1 MRIKFLIV
9 FLLSAFCVS
18 SQELK
23 ATVSIN
29 SAQVTNVNPQI
40 FKNLEKQIFDF
51 LNNTKFSNKEFVKQ
65 NEKVN
70 CSFFFIV
77 NKFES
82 NNFEVALQV
91 NSTRP
96 VFNSS
101 FTTPILNINDKDVS
115 FKYIEFENL
124 IYDQNSFTSNLVS
137 VLSFYANIILAS
149 DADTFADKGGT
160 EYLESALNIANVAQS
175 SGFSGWVQTGKKT
188 TRYNLISDLM
198 SNTFDAYRETL
209 YQYHINGLDRM
220 ADDLNKGKME
230 IINAIETLLKL
241 HKVRPNSLL
250 ARTFFDAKTDEIV
263 SVFTGGPVVDVSKVK
278 DNLATISPLNSSKWN
293 KIR

>member
-1 MRIKFLIV
+1 MRIKFLIL
-9 FLLSAFCVS
+9 FLLSTFCAF

-51 LNNTKFSNKEFVKQ
+51 LNNTKFSNKEFVKPI
-65 NEKVN
+65 EKVN

-77 NKFES
+77 NKFET
-82 NNFEVALQV
+82 NNFEVTLQV

-96 VFNSS
+96 VYNST
-101 FTTPILNINDKDVS
+101 FTTPILNINDKDVG

-124 IYDQNSFTSNLVS
+124 VYDQNSFTSNLVS

-149 DADTFADKGGT
+149 DADTFSDKGGT
-160 EYLESALNIANVAQS
+160 EFLETALNISNVAQS
-175 SGFSGWVQTGKKT
+175 SGFSGWIQTGKKT

-263 SVFTGGPVVDVSKVK
+263 NIFTGGPVVDVSKVK

>member
-1 MRIKFLIV
+1 MRIKFLILFV
-9 FLLSAFCVS
+9 LSAFCAS

-23 ATVSIN
+23 AVVSIN
-29 SAQVTNVNPQI
+29 SDQVTNVNTQI
-40 FKNLEKQIFDF
+40 FKNLEKQVFDF
-51 LNNTKFSNKEFVKQ
+51 LNNTKFSDKVVKQ

-70 CSFFFIV
+70 CSFFFII
-77 NKFES
+77 NKFEA
-82 NNFEVALQV
+82 NNFEVTLQV

-96 VFNSS
+96 VFNST

-137 VLSFYANIILAS
+137 VLSFYANIVLAS
-149 DADTFADKGGT
+149 DADTFSDKGGS

-175 SGFSGWVQTGKKT
+175 SGFAGWVQTGKKP

-220 ADDLNKGKME
+220 ADDLSKGKME

>member
-1 MRIKFLIV
+1 MRIKFLILFV
-9 FLLSAFCVS
+9 LSAFCAS

-23 ATVSIN
+23 AVVSIN
-29 SAQVTNVNPQI
+29 SAQVTSVNPQI

-51 LNNTKFSNKEFVKQ
+51 LNNTKFSDKETKQ

-70 CSFFFIV
+70 CSFFFII
-77 NKFES
+77 NKFEA
-82 NNFEVALQV
+82 NNFEVTLQV

-96 VFNSS
+96 VFNSTYS
-101 FTTPILNINDKDVS
+101 TPILNINDKDVS
-115 FKYIEFENL
+115 FKYVEFENL

-137 VLSFYANIILAS
+137 VLSFYANVVLAS
-149 DADTFADKGGT
+149 DADTFSDKGGS
-160 EYLESALNIANVAQS
+160 EYLETALNISNVAQS
-175 SGFSGWVQTGKKT
+175 SGYTGWVQTGKKT

-209 YQYHINGLDRM
+209 YQYHINGLDKM
-220 ADDLNKGKME
+220 ADDLKAGKLE
-230 IINAIETLLKL
+230 IANSIETLLKL
-241 HKVRPNSLL
+241 HNVRPNSLL

-263 SVFTGGPVVDVSKVK
+263 NIFSAGPMIDVSKVK

>member
-1 MRIKFLIV
+1 MRIKFLV
-9 FLLSAFCVS
+9 FLFLSVFCAN

-23 ATVSIN
+23 AIVSIN
-29 SAQVTNVNPQI
+29 TDQVTSVNPQI
-40 FKNLEKQIFDF
+40 FKNLEKQVFDF
-51 LNNTKFSNKEFVKQ
+51 LNNTKFSEKVVKQ
-65 NEKVN
+65 IEKIN

-77 NKFES
+77 TKFES
-82 NNFEVALQV
+82 NNFEASLQV
-91 NSTRP
+91 NSSRP
-96 VFNSS
+96 VYNST

-124 IYDQNSFTSNLVS
+124 IYDQNTFTSNLVS
-137 VLSFYANIILAS
+137 ILSFYANVIIAS
-149 DADTFADKGGT
+149 DADTFSDKGGT
-160 EYLESALNIANVAQS
+160 DSYETALNITNVAQS

-188 TRYNLISDLM
+188 TRFNLISDLM

-209 YQYHINGLDRM
+209 YEYHINGLDKM
-220 ADDLNKGKME
+220 ADDLKQGKLG
-230 IINAIETLLKL
+230 IVNAIDTLLKV

-250 ARTFFDAKTDEIV
+250 ARTFFDTKTDEIV
-263 SVFTGGPVVDVSKVK
+263 DIFNGGPGIDTVKVK

>member
-1 MRIKFLIV
+1 MRIKFLIL
-9 FLLSAFCVS
+9 FLLSTFCAF

-51 LNNTKFSNKEFVKQ
+51 LNNTKFSNKEFVKPI
-65 NEKVN
+65 EKVN

-77 NKFES
+77 NKFET
-82 NNFEVALQV
+82 NNFEVTLQV

-96 VFNSS
+96 VYNST
-101 FTTPILNINDKDVS
+101 FTTPILNINDKDVG

-124 IYDQNSFTSNLVS
+124 VYDQNSFTSNLVS

-149 DADTFADKGGT
+149 DADTFSDKGGT
-160 EYLESALNIANVAQS
+160 EYLESALNIANVVQS

-220 ADDLNKGKME
+220 ADDLSKGKME

-263 SVFTGGPVVDVSKVK
+263 NIFTGGPVVDVSKVK

>member
-1 MRIKFLIV
+1 MRIKFLIL
-9 FLLSAFCVS
+9 FLLSTFCAF

-51 LNNTKFSNKEFVKQ
+51 LNNTKFSNKEFVKPI
-65 NEKVN
+65 EKVN

-77 NKFES
+77 NKFET
-82 NNFEVALQV
+82 NNFEVTLQV

-96 VFNSS
+96 VYNST
-101 FTTPILNINDKDVS
+101 FTTPILNINDKDVG

-149 DADTFADKGGT
+149 DADTFSDKGGT
-160 EYLESALNIANVAQS
+160 EFLETALNISNVAQS
-175 SGFSGWVQTGKKT
+175 SGFSGWIQTGKKT

-220 ADDLNKGKME
+220 ADDLSKGKME

>member
-149 DADTFADKGGT
+149 DADTFSDKGGT
-160 EYLESALNIANVAQS
+160 EYLESALNIANVVQS

-220 ADDLNKGKME
+220 ADDLSKGKME

>member
-149 DADTFADKGGT
+149 DADTFSDKGGT
-160 EYLESALNIANVAQS
+160 EYLESALNIANVVQS

>member
-40 FKNLEKQIFDF
+40 FKNLEKQVFDF
-51 LNNTKFSNKEFVKQ
+51 LNNTKFSEKVVKP

-77 NKFES
+77 NKFEN
-82 NNFEVALQV
+82 NNFEVTLQI

-96 VFNSS
+96 VFNSTFS
-101 FTTPILNINDKDVS
+101 SPILNINDKDVS
-115 FKYIEFENL
+115 FRYVEFENL
-124 IYDQNSFTSNLVS
+124 IYDQNAFTSNLVS
-137 VLSFYANIILAS
+137 VLSFYATIILAS
-149 DADTFADKGGT
+149 DADTFADKGGS
-160 EYLESALNIANVAQS
+160 EFLESALNIANLAQS
-175 SGFSGWVQTGKKT
+175 SGYTGWVQTGKKT

-198 SNTFDAYRETL
+198 SNTFDAYREAL
-209 YQYHINGLDRM
+209 YYYHIKGLDVM
-220 ADDLNKGKME
+220 ADDLKTGKLE
-230 IINAIETLLKL
+230 IINAIETLLSL
-241 HKVRPNSLL
+241 HNVRPNSLL

-263 SVFTGGPVVDVSKVK
+263 NIFTGGPAVDVSKVK

>member
-1 MRIKFLIV
+1 MRIKFLILFV
-9 FLLSAFCVS
+9 LSTFCVS

-23 ATVSIN
+23 AVVSIN
-29 SAQVTNVNPQI
+29 SDQVTSVNTQI
-40 FKNLEKQIFDF
+40 FKNLEKQVFDF
-51 LNNTKFSNKEFVKQ
+51 LNNTKFSDKETKL

-70 CSFFFIV
+70 CSFFFII
-77 NKFES
+77 NKFEA
-82 NNFEVALQV
+82 NNFEVTLQV

-96 VFNSS
+96 VFNST

-124 IYDQNSFTSNLVS
+124 VYDKNLFTSNLVS
-137 VLSFYANIILAS
+137 VLSFYANIVLAS
-149 DADTFADKGGT
+149 DADTFSDKGGS
-160 EYLESALNIANVAQS
+160 EYLESALNIANVAQP

-209 YQYHINGLDRM
+209 YQYHINGLDKM
-220 ADDLNKGKME
+220 ADDLKTGKFE
-230 IINAIETLLKL
+230 IMNAIETLLKL

-250 ARTFFDAKTDEIV
+250 ARTFFDAKTDELVNIF
-263 SVFTGGPVVDVSKVK
+263 SGGPVMDISKVK

>member
-1 MRIKFLIV
+1 MRFKFLVV
-9 FLLSAFCVS
+9 FVLSFLGAF

-23 ATVSIN
+23 ATVSVN

-51 LNNTKFSNKEFVKQ
+51 LNNTKFSEKVTKP

-82 NNFEVALQV
+82 NNFEVTLQV

-96 VFNSS
+96 VFNST
-101 FTTPILNINDKDVS
+101 FTTPILNINDKDVG

-124 IYDQNSFTSNLVS
+124 IYDKNSFTSNLVS
-137 VLSFYANIILAS
+137 VLSFYANVILAS
-149 DADTFADKGGT
+149 DADTFSDKGGSD
-160 EYLESALNIANVAQS
+160 YLESALNIANVAQS

-188 TRYNLISDLM
+188 TRYNLISDLI
-198 SNTFDAYRETL
+198 SNTYDPYREAM
-209 YQYHINGLDRM
+209 YQYHINGLDKM
-220 ADDLNKGKME
+220 ADDLKIGKME

-263 SVFTGGPVVDVSKVK
+263 NIFTAGPQVDLSKVK

>member
-40 FKNLEKQIFDF
+40 FKNLEKQVFDF
-51 LNNTKFSNKEFVKQ
+51 LNNTKFSEKVVKPI
-65 NEKVN
+65 EKVN

-77 NKFES
+77 NKFET
-82 NNFEVALQV
+82 NNFEVTLQV

-96 VFNSS
+96 VYNST
-101 FTTPILNINDKDVS
+101 FTTPILNINDKDVG

-149 DADTFADKGGT
+149 DADTFSDKGGT
-160 EYLESALNIANVAQS
+160 EYLESALNISNVAQS
-175 SGFSGWVQTGKKT
+175 SGFSGWIQTGKKP

-220 ADDLNKGKME
+220 ADDLSKGKME

>member
-1 MRIKFLIV
+1 MKIKFLILFV
-9 FLLSAFCVS
+9 LSAFCAS

-23 ATVSIN
+23 AVVSIN
-29 SAQVTNVNPQI
+29 SDQVTNVNTQI
-40 FKNLEKQIFDF
+40 FKNLEKQVFDF
-51 LNNTKFSNKEFVKQ
+51 LNNTKFSDKIVKQ

-70 CSFFFIV
+70 CSFFFII
-77 NKFES
+77 NKFEN
-82 NNFEVALQV
+82 NNFEVTLQV

-96 VFNSS
+96 VFNST
-101 FTTPILNINDKDVS
+101 FTTPILNINDKDIS

-137 VLSFYANIILAS
+137 VLSFYANIVLAS
-149 DADTFADKGGT
+149 DADSFSDKGGSD
-160 EYLESALNIANVAQS
+160 YLESALNITNIAQS

-188 TRYNLISDLM
+188 TRYNLISDLI
-198 SNTFDAYRETL
+198 SNTFDTYRETL
-209 YQYHINGLDRM
+209 YQYHINGLDKM
-220 ADDLNKGKME
+220 ADDLKSGKLE
-230 IINAIETLLKL
+230 IMNAIETLLKL

-263 SVFTGGPVVDVSKVK
+263 AIFSGGPSVDIAKLK

>member
-149 DADTFADKGGT
+149 DADTFSDKGGT

-220 ADDLNKGKME
+220 ADDLSKGKME

-278 DNLATISPLNSSKWN
+278 DNLATISPLYSSKCN

>member
-1 MRIKFLIV
+1 MRIKFLIL
-9 FLLSAFCVS
+9 FLLSTFCAF

-51 LNNTKFSNKEFVKQ
+51 LNNTKFSNKEFVKPI
-65 NEKVN
+65 EKVN

-77 NKFES
+77 NKFET
-82 NNFEVALQV
+82 NNFEVTLQV

-96 VFNSS
+96 VYNST
-101 FTTPILNINDKDVS
+101 FTTPILNINDKDVG

-124 IYDQNSFTSNLVS
+124 VYDQNSFTSNLVS

-149 DADTFADKGGT
+149 DADTFSDKGGT
-160 EYLESALNIANVAQS
+160 EFLETALNISNVAQS
-175 SGFSGWVQTGKKT
+175 SGFSGWIQTGKKT

-209 YQYHINGLDRM
+209 YQYHIKGLDKM
-220 ADDLNKGKME
+220 ADDLKIGKLE
-230 IINAIETLLKL
+230 IMNSIETLLNV

-263 SVFTGGPVVDVSKVK
+263 NIFTGGPVVDVSKVK

>member
-1 MRIKFLIV
+1 MRIKFLIL
-9 FLLSAFCVS
+9 FLLSTFCAF

-51 LNNTKFSNKEFVKQ
+51 LNNTKFSNKEFVKPK
-65 NEKVN
+65 EKVN

-77 NKFES
+77 NKFET
-82 NNFEVALQV
+82 NNFEVTLQV

-96 VFNSS
+96 VYNST
-101 FTTPILNINDKDVS
+101 FTTPILNINDKDVG

-124 IYDQNSFTSNLVS
+124 VYDQNSFTSNLVS

-149 DADTFADKGGT
+149 DADTFSDKGGT

-220 ADDLNKGKME
+220 ADDLSKGKME

>member
-1 MRIKFLIV
+1 MRIKFLILFV
-9 FLLSAFCVS
+9 LSAFCAT

-23 ATVSIN
+23 AVVSIN

-51 LNNTKFSNKEFVKQ
+51 LNNTKFTDKETKL
-65 NEKVN
+65 NEKIN
-70 CSFFFIV
+70 CSFFFIL
-77 NKFES
+77 NKFEA
-82 NNFEVALQV
+82 NNFEVTLQV

-96 VFNSS
+96 VYNTT

-115 FKYIEFENL
+115 FRYIEFENL
-124 IYDQNSFTSNLVS
+124 VYDQNSFTSNLVS
-137 VLSFYANIILAS
+137 VLSFYANVILAS
-149 DADTFADKGGT
+149 DADTFSDKGGS
-160 EYLESALNIANVAQS
+160 EYLETALNITNVAQS
-175 SGFSGWVQTGKKT
+175 SGFSGWVQSGKKT
-188 TRYNLISDLM
+188 NRFNLISDLM

-220 ADDLNKGKME
+220 ADDLKVGKME
-230 IINAIETLLKL
+230 IINSIETLLKL

-263 SVFTGGPVVDVSKVK
+263 NVFSAGPSVDVSKVK
-278 DNLATISPLNSSKWN
+278 DNLATISPLNSSQWN

>member
-1 MRIKFLIV
+1 MRIKFLIL

-149 DADTFADKGGT
+149 DADTFSDKGGT

-220 ADDLNKGKME
+220 ADDLSKGKME

>member
-1 MRIKFLIV
+1 MRIKFLILFV
-9 FLLSAFCVS
+9 LSAFCAT

-23 ATVSIN
+23 AVVSIN

-51 LNNTKFSNKEFVKQ
+51 LNNTKFTDKETKL
-65 NEKVN
+65 NEKIN

-77 NKFES
+77 NKFEA
-82 NNFEVALQV
+82 NNFEVTLQV

-96 VFNSS
+96 VYNTT

-115 FKYIEFENL
+115 FRYIEFENL
-124 IYDQNSFTSNLVS
+124 VYDQNSFTSNLVS
-137 VLSFYANIILAS
+137 VLSFYANVILAS
-149 DADTFADKGGT
+149 DADTFSDKGGS
-160 EYLESALNIANVAQS
+160 EYLETALNITNVAQS
-175 SGFSGWVQTGKKT
+175 SGFSGWVQSGKKT
-188 TRYNLISDLM
+188 NRFNLISDLM

-220 ADDLNKGKME
+220 ADDLKVGKME
-230 IINAIETLLKL
+230 IINSIETLLKL

-263 SVFTGGPVVDVSKVK
+263 NIFSAGPNVDVSKVK
-278 DNLATISPLNSSKWN
+278 DNLATISPLNSSQWN

>member
-9 FLLSAFCVS
+9 FVLSAFCVS

-51 LNNTKFSNKEFVKQ
+51 LNNTKFSEKVVKP

-82 NNFEVALQV
+82 NNFEVTLQV

-96 VFNSS
+96 VFNSTFS
-101 FTTPILNINDKDVS
+101 TPILNINDKDVS
-115 FKYIEFENL
+115 FRYIEFENL

-149 DADTFADKGGT
+149 DADTFADKGGS

-175 SGFSGWVQTGKKT
+175 GGFTGWVQTGKKT

-198 SNTFDAYRETL
+198 SNTFDAYREAL
-209 YQYHINGLDRM
+209 YQYHIKGLDTM
-220 ADDLNKGKME
+220 ADDLKTGKLE
-230 IINAIETLLKL
+230 IINAIETLLSL

-263 SVFTGGPVVDVSKVK
+263 NIFTGGPVVDISKVK

>member
-1 MRIKFLIV
+1 MRIKFLIL
-9 FLLSAFCVS
+9 FLLSTFCAF

-51 LNNTKFSNKEFVKQ
+51 LNNTKFSNKEFVKPI
-65 NEKVN
+65 EKVN

-77 NKFES
+77 NKFET
-82 NNFEVALQV
+82 NNFEVTLQV

-96 VFNSS
+96 VYNST
-101 FTTPILNINDKDVS
+101 FTTPILNINDKDVG

-124 IYDQNSFTSNLVS
+124 VYDQNSFTSNLVS

-149 DADTFADKGGT
+149 DADTFSDKGGT
-160 EYLESALNIANVAQS
+160 EFLETALNISNVAQS
-175 SGFSGWVQTGKKT
+175 SGFSGWIQTGKKT

-209 YQYHINGLDRM
+209 YQYHIKGLDKM

-263 SVFTGGPVVDVSKVK
+263 NIFTGGPVVDVSKVK

>member
-9 FLLSAFCVS
+9 FLLSAFCAS

-23 ATVSIN
+23 AVVSIN

-96 VFNSS
+96 VFNST

-149 DADTFADKGGT
+149 DADTFSDKGGT

-220 ADDLNKGKME
+220 ADDLSKGKME

>member
-1 MRIKFLIV
+1 MRIKFLILFV
-9 FLLSAFCVS
+9 LSAFCAS

-23 ATVSIN
+23 AVVSIN
-29 SAQVTNVNPQI
+29 SSQVTSVNPQI

-51 LNNTKFSNKEFVKQ
+51 LNNTKFSNKETKQ

-70 CSFFFIV
+70 CSFFFII

-82 NNFEVALQV
+82 NNFEVTLQV

-96 VFNSS
+96 VFNSTYS
-101 FTTPILNINDKDVS
+101 TPILNLNDKDVS

-137 VLSFYANIILAS
+137 VLSFYANVVLAS
-149 DADTFADKGGT
+149 DADTFSDKGGS
-160 EYLESALNIANVAQS
+160 EYLETALNISNVAQS
-175 SGFSGWVQTGKKT
+175 SGYTGWVQTGKKT

-209 YQYHINGLDRM
+209 YQYHINGLDKM
-220 ADDLNKGKME
+220 ADDLKAGKLE
-230 IINAIETLLKL
+230 IINSIETLLKL
-241 HKVRPNSLL
+241 HQVRPNSLL

-263 SVFTGGPVVDVSKVK
+263 NIFSAGPMIDVSKVK

>member
-9 FLLSAFCVS
+9 FVLSAFCVS

-29 SAQVTNVNPQI
+29 SAQVTSVNPQI

-51 LNNTKFSNKEFVKQ
+51 LNNTKFSEKVVKP

-82 NNFEVALQV
+82 NNFEVTLQV

-96 VFNSS
+96 VFNSTFS
-101 FTTPILNINDKDVS
+101 SPILNINDKDVS
-115 FKYIEFENL
+115 FKYVEFENL

-137 VLSFYANIILAS
+137 VLSFYATIVLAS
-149 DADTFADKGGT
+149 DADTFSDKGGS

-175 SGFSGWVQTGKKT
+175 SGYTGWVQTGKKT

-198 SNTFDAYRETL
+198 SNTFDAYREAL
-209 YQYHINGLDRM
+209 YQYHIKGLDAM
-220 ADDLNKGKME
+220 ADDLKTGKLE
-230 IINAIETLLKL
+230 IINAIETLLSL

-263 SVFTGGPVVDVSKVK
+263 SVFTGGPIVDISKVK